1 MGYDTGCVD
10 AVGKGAVVAD
20 QSEQLPAQP
29 SEEYLAA
36 VGIGARDPVRLDR
49 VAMARHAWREKANH
63 WIRAHAVSVQP
74 TRADVDAWAQANRSE
89 RWQDDPAGVR
99 WWWETRGLIA
109 YGLGDDWLWRPTEEP
124 PSYVLAAVA
133 AEPAPQ
139 LSGENAPP
147 TPTADRPLGPAAE
160 LPGYEMVRG
169 ILAAMQTENERWQM
183 SESGAPIFRWVS
195 EAGAISTSIQKP
207 NNRHVDD
214 PSVQTDLWAIARAL
228 GDPDGDVLLTALA
241 HALSGYGRMDDGSV
255 VLTTDAI
262 LDYRNRV
269 PKTRRLSGGGYAL
282 SSHRTRDRAAV
293 AECMRRLDHVYV
305 SLHRKGTR
313 KRSIVYESKILLILG
328 RMVQEGIDG
337 EDRVILGWR
346 YRIGDWLDPSTMAI
360 GPQLAGL
367 LYRAVGY
374 DPLRQV
380 FEKRLAHFIVLYGC
394 VDTRQEHHLEMTVG
408 DLLDNAQLS
417 DEGDPGRP
425 GEIRKRFERA
435 LDQLRSDGVIVDVVA
450 DDGTVLEPA
459 WAYTADGRAILEQLP
474 RYDWLD
480 QWRQAA
486 VRLTLPSTATPRLIG
501 TTPPRPRGRPR
512 KDATPRATVQLPLL
526 GSHGAS

>member
-1 MGYDTGCVD
+1 MSDPSD
-10 AVGKGAVVAD
+10 
-20 QSEQLPAQP
+20 QLPAQP
-29 SEEYLAA
+29 SEEYLEA
-36 VGIGARDPVRLDR
+36 VGIGPRDPIRLDQMS
-49 VAMARHAWREKANH
+49 MARHAWREKANE

-109 YGLGDDWLWRPTEEP
+109 YGLGDDWLWRPTEAP

-133 AEPAPQ
+133 AEPAPAHPD
-139 LSGENAPP
+139 GETPSAPA
-147 TPTADRPLGPAAE
+147 TDRPLGPTAE
-160 LPGYEMVRG
+160 SPGYEMVRG

-183 SESGAPIFRWVS
+183 SETGAPTFRWVS
-195 EAGAISTSIQKP
+195 ETGAISTSIQRP
-207 NNRHVDD
+207 NNRQTAD
-214 PSVQTDLWAIARAL
+214 PGVQTDLWAIARAL
-228 GDPDGDVLLTALA
+228 GDRDGDVLLTALA

-262 LDYRNRV
+262 LDFRDRV
-269 PKTRRLSGGGYAL
+269 PKTRRLPGGSYVL
-282 SSHRTRDRAAV
+282 SSHRTRDRTTV

-313 KRSIVYESKILLILG
+313 KRSIVYESKVLLILG

-346 YRIGDWLDPSTMAI
+346 YRIGDWLDPATMAS

-367 LYRAVGY
+367 LYKAVGY

-394 VDTRQEHHLEMTVG
+394 VDTRQERHLTMTVG

-417 DEGDPGRP
+417 DEGDPARP
-425 GEIRKRFERA
+425 GEIRRRFERA
-435 LDQLRSDGVIVDVVA
+435 LDQLHADAVIMDVVA
-450 DDGTVLEPA
+450 GDGTVQESA
-459 WAYTADGRAILEQLP
+459 WAYSAEGQAVLEQLP
-474 RYDWLD
+474 RYDWLA
-480 QWRQAA
+480 QWRGAT
-486 VRLTLPSTATPRLIG
+486 VRFTLPATATPRLIG
-501 TTPPRPRGRPR
+501 IATPRPRGRPR
-512 KDATPRATVQLPLL
+512 KDADGIHQRGARQLPLL
-526 GSHGAS
+526 AEPGAT